1 MAKIETISGFVRS
14 VDTDKKTLILA
25 VRVRP
30 PGPDTEDLEYP
41 YEFARAPT
49 DENVKVMMS
58 TEVYCAVTDGVIR
71 RLSYQPL

>member
-41 YEFARAPT
+41 YEFAP
-49 DENVKVMMS
+49 VKLGHDPKLRS
-58 TEVYCAVTDGVIR
+58 KAFLQKSPR
-71 RLSYQPL
+71 HF